1 MIMIREVTLAL
12 QLKQVK
18 ITPVLAVVRA
28 LIIPN
33 QIIMIMTHQITI
45 MTI

>member
-1 MIMIREVTLAL
+1 MIRVVTLAL
-12 QLKQVK
+12 QLKQAK
-18 ITPVLAVVRA
+18 ITHVLAVVRA

-33 QIIMIMTHQITI
+33 QIIMIMMYQITI